1 LFIDNQVLFW
11 GHELGWLRDN
21 RPAAMQLNE
30 YKKLEAINLKAYTL
44 IASLTKRMI
53 YDKFNHNDNGINNVI
68 RSFMRVMTKFTKDD
82 NASFD
87 VLQHAFSTKF
97 PFQETAEKFNQ
108 TCINTMTKFFR

>member
-1 LFIDNQVLFW
+1 MAKIFF
-11 GHELGWLRDN
+11 
-21 RPAAMQLNE
+21 
-30 YKKLEAINLKAYTL
+30 T
-44 IASLTKRMI
+44 SLTKRMI

-68 RSFMRVMTKFTKDD
+68 RSFMTVMTKFTKDD

-87 VLQHAFSTKF
+87 VLQHAFSSKS